1 MSPGFFVQGLYSVT
15 FRSRVDGWIAALLI
29 AGGLVALGGASLAV
43 LEAPPLDALAVL
55 AVTLGGQGIVLWLV
69 LSIRYVVEAG
79 VLHVHAGPF
88 HHRIPLSSIH
98 SVHPS
103 RNPISSPAMSL
114 DRLEIRYGNGR
125 RILVSPRDR
134 AAFLRAIGQ
143 GSSPGG
149 EYPGK
154 H

>member
-1 MSPGFFVQGLYSVT
+1 MT

-29 AGGLVALGGASLAV
+29 AGALITLGSAGFAMLK
-43 LEAPPLDALAVL
+43 APPADAMVVL

-69 LSIRYVVEAG
+69 LSIRYVVKGG

-98 SVHPS
+98 SVRPS
-103 RNPISSPAMSL
+103 RNPVSSPAMSL
-114 DRLEIRYGNGR
+114 DRLEIRYADDR
-125 RILVSPRDR
+125 RILISPRDR
-134 AAFLRAIGQ
+134 DAFLRAIGQ
-143 GSSPGG
+143 PPGG
-149 EYPGK
+149 DGHGRGK